1 MPSKWIAVLILLCAT
16 IGSSRA
22 QEFSSEAWHKGQV
35 VLIDGDT
42 LIGDVKYDMEAQTIQ
57 YASNGKILAFSPR
70 KLLAFEI
77 YDNLLETYRVFYVL
91 PYRAVNDYEAP
102 YIFEL
107 IYEGPH
113 MSLLRTESIETV
125 LRNAPYMYATYT
137 YEELQYTY
145 YFIDTKANIREFSGK
160 KNDLLRIM
168 RDRAPEIREY
178 LRDQNLKLDRPDH
191 LVKISS
197 YYNSLF

>member
-1 MPSKWIAVLILLCAT
+1 MPSKWTILFLFAVIT
-16 IGSSRA
+16 GHA

-35 VLIDGDT
+35 VLINGDT
-42 LIGDVKYDMEAQTIQ
+42 LVGELKYNMEAQTVQ
-57 YASNGKILAFSPR
+57 YASSGNQILAFSPR

-77 YDNLLETYRVFYVL
+77 YDGVMETYRVFYVL

-107 IYEGPH
+107 VYEGQQL
-113 MSLLRTESIETV
+113 SLLRTERIETV
-125 LRNAPYMYATYT
+125 IRNAPYMYATYT
-137 YEELQYTY
+137 YEEMQYTY
-145 YFIDTKANIREFSGK
+145 YFIDKQANIREFNGK

-168 RDRAPEIREY
+168 RDRSPEVRGF
-178 LRDQNLKLDRPDH
+178 LRDQNLKLDRADH

>member
-1 MPSKWIAVLILLCAT
+1 MPSRWLLLILLSVT
-16 IGSSRA
+16 GVQA
-22 QEFSSEAWHKGQV
+22 QEFSSEAWHRGQI
-35 VLIDGDT
+35 VLLNGDT
-42 LIGDVKYDMEAQTIQ
+42 LVGEVKYDMEAQAIQ
-57 YASNGKILAFSPR
+57 YASGENQILAFSPR

-77 YDNLLETYRVFYVL
+77 YDNIMDSYRVFYVL
-91 PYRAVNDYEAP
+91 PYKAVNDYEAP

-125 LRNAPYMYATYT
+125 LRNVPYMYATYT
-137 YEELQYTY
+137 YEEIQYTY
-145 YFIDTKANIREFSGK
+145 YFIDTKANIHEFNGK
-160 KNDLLRIM
+160 KSDLLRIM
-168 RDRAPEIREY
+168 RDRGPEIREF
-178 LRDQNLKLDRPDH
+178 LKNQNLKLDRSDH